1 MAWLNLF
8 FTAKAL
14 SRKSSIVSL
23 VLSNVF
29 SISFMEKI
37 EICLASNNAHKIVEL
52 QQMLGVTFLLK
63 TMKDIG
69 CEDEIEEYGTTFE
82 QNSRIKADYIHNKYG
97 VNVVA
102 DDSGL
107 EVEAL
112 DNRPGVYSARYA
124 GEPTN
129 HQANIEKLLQELDGK
144 ENRKAKFRT
153 VITLILNG
161 EHHLFEGEVSGKII
175 ADKRGT
181 DGFGYDPV
189 FVPDGYETT
198 FAEMPAEQ
206 KNQIS
211 HRADAVNQMLTFL
224 K

>member
-1 MAWLNLF
+1 
-8 FTAKAL
+8 
-14 SRKSSIVSL
+14 
-23 VLSNVF
+23 
-29 SISFMEKI
+29 MEKI

-52 QQMLGVTFLLK
+52 QQMLGDTFLIK

-82 QNSRIKADYIHNKYG
+82 QNSRIKADYIFDKFG
-97 VNVVA
+97 VNVIS

-124 GEPTN
+124 GQPTN
-129 HQANIEKLLQELDGK
+129 HQANIKKLLLELQDK
-144 ENRKAKFRT
+144 ENRKAKFRA

-161 EHHLFEGEVSGKII
+161 EHHIFEGEVSGKILTEQ
-175 ADKRGT
+175 RGT

-189 FVPDGYETT
+189 FVPNGYETT
-198 FAEMPAEQ
+198 FAEMPAIL
-206 KNQIS
+206 KNQMS
-211 HRADAVNQMLTFL
+211 HRADAVDKLLAFL
-224 K
+224 KTKK

>member
-1 MAWLNLF
+1 
-8 FTAKAL
+8 
-14 SRKSSIVSL
+14 
-23 VLSNVF
+23 
-29 SISFMEKI
+29 MEKI

-52 QQMLGVTFLLK
+52 QQMLGDTFLIK

-82 QNSRIKADYIHNKYG
+82 QNSRIKADYIFDKFG
-97 VNVVA
+97 VNVIS

-124 GEPTN
+124 GQPTN
-129 HQANIEKLLQELDGK
+129 HQANIKKLLLELQDK
-144 ENRKAKFRT
+144 ENRKAKFRA

-161 EHHLFEGEVSGKII
+161 EHHIFEGEISGKILTEQ
-175 ADKRGT
+175 RGT

-189 FVPDGYETT
+189 FVPNGYETT
-198 FAEMPAEQ
+198 FAELPAML
-206 KNQIS
+206 KNQMS
-211 HRADAVNQMLTFL
+211 HRADAVDKLLAFL
-224 K
+224 KTKK

>member
-1 MAWLNLF
+1 
-8 FTAKAL
+8 
-14 SRKSSIVSL
+14 
-23 VLSNVF
+23 
-29 SISFMEKI
+29 MEKI

-52 QQMLGVTFLLK
+52 QQMLGDTFLIK

-69 CEDEIEEYGTTFE
+69 CEDDIEEYGTTFE
-82 QNSRIKADYIHNKYG
+82 QNSRIKADYIFDKFG
-97 VNVVA
+97 VNVIS

-129 HQANIEKLLQELDGK
+129 HKANIKKLLQELDGID
-144 ENRKAKFRT
+144 NRKAKFRA
-153 VITLILNG
+153 VITLVLNG
-161 EHHLFEGEVSGKII
+161 EHHIFEGEVSGKILTEQ
-175 ADKRGT
+175 RGT

-189 FVPDGYETT
+189 FIPDGYETT
-198 FAEMPAEQ
+198 FAEMPVEL

-211 HRADAVNQMLTFL
+211 HRANAVNQLLAYL
-224 K
+224 KTKK